1 MIRRPPRST
10 LFPYTT
16 LFRSRVPCTSPRSLG
31 GPMRDYLGV
40 DWADAEHAVWVEDE
54 AGTKVLSRTV
64 PHTGDGFA
72 EFGRWPDER
81 PPAVRGLWA
90 AVEEPDGRIVRL
102 PVDP

>member
-40 DWADAEHAVWVEDE
+40 DWADAEHAVWVEAE

-64 PHTGDGFA
+64 PHTGDSFA
-72 EFGRWPDER
+72 EFGPWLHQPRAAGP
-81 PPAVRGLWA
+81 GLRA
-90 AVEEPDGRIVRL
+90 AIEKPEGRTVDFRL
-102 PVDP
+102 D

>member
-40 DWADAEHAVWVEDE
+40 DWADAEHAVWVEAE
-54 AGTKVLSRTV
+54 AGTEVLSR
-64 PHTGDGFA
+64 PLAHQGGRFA
-72 EFGRWPDER
+72 EVGPRLGATR
-81 PPAVRGLWA
+81 AAGGGVRGGGG
-90 AVEEPDGRIVRL
+90 EPGGRRL
-102 PVDP
+102 GVLV